1 MMKALKTALCFG
13 VVFALVGPTLAA
25 TWVPDDQVSVRAPNN
40 NSNSTGAGYEAD
52 HWFFCFRRFYNL
64 GAILLG

>member
-1 MMKALKTALCFG
+1 MMKALKTVLCFG

-52 HWFFCFRRFYNL
+52 HWAAV
-64 GAILLG
+64 GWVAGIE